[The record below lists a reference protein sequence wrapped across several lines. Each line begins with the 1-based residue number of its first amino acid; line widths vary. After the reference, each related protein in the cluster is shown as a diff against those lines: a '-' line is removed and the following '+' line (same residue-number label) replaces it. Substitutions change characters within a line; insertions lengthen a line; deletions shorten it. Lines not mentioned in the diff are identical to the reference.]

1 MADVLVDTCVWID
14 FLRGA
19 HSAWAVELRR
29 LLSAARVVVSGVVV
43 LELLQGIRTQRDR
56 ETFRHSVSGLSYVE
70 VTVRTW
76 TRAGLLGSE
85 LNRKGR
91 AIPSSDLVVATLAIE
106 HGLALATFDTH
117 FDRIA
122 GLRRHMIANPG
133 Q

>member
-19 HSAWAVELRR
+19 RSEWAGELRR
-29 LLSAARVVVSGVVV
+29 LLGAARVVVCGMVV

-56 ETFRHSVSGLSYVE
+56 ETFRQTVSGLSYVE
-70 VTVRTW
+70 VTIRTW
-76 TRAGLLGSE
+76 TQSGWLGSE

-122 GLRRHMIANPG
+122 GLRRHRIADPV